1 MFDPQVY
8 NELASGNGGGGSYLV
23 KAAIEFPLFGPTWML
38 KADWRHWQYA
48 HNSNF
53 GPAGCAI
60 GTLGCNTVVGS
71 DPNYQPG
78 LCPSHDPGCVTNVGY
93 QATEAYNGLGQ
104 IYVPGFTAQQSD
116 IDARLGL
123 KVADPRIYIGVGG
136 YWNNYRYL
144 GYPRLAGAGFGIDK
158 LPDFQ
163 GLFTWYG
170 SAWYYPSVSGNY
182 TYPNSVFLGP
192 LSGITVPLSYSV
204 LKYDMGLTLNFG
216 QKSGFYFNA
225 GYQGE
230 KFNPKSNAPS
240 PSILEAPY
248 VGIGFHF

>member
-1 MFDPQVY
+1 
-8 NELASGNGGGGSYLV
+8 
-23 KAAIEFPLFGPTWML
+23 
-38 KADWRHWQYA
+38 
-48 HNSNF
+48 
-53 GPAGCAI
+53 
-60 GTLGCNTVVGS
+60 
-71 DPNYQPG
+71 
-78 LCPSHDPGCVTNVGY
+78 
-93 QATEAYNGLGQ
+93 
-104 IYVPGFTAQQSD
+104 
-116 IDARLGL
+116 
-123 KVADPRIYIGVGG
+123 
-136 YWNNYRYL
+136 
-144 GYPRLAGAGFGIDK
+144 
-158 LPDFQ
+158 
-163 GLFTWYG
+163 
-170 SAWYYPSVSGNY
+170 VSGNY